1 MIQLAELSKIADSKK
16 ERDEAAR
23 LLREKE
29 LNEKYEKEY
38 QDAIFD
44 LEKKLKDAATDG
56 KRKLSVA
63 IFSAFSYNFSDELK
77 KRRGSHGNYYVAWK
91 KNAIKPKD
99 VIECMRGNFKRVF
112 LYLLESGLNPVIEY
126 WTDGGG
132 MDEGFEI
139 VIKW

>member
-1 MIQLAELSKIADSKK
+1 MIQLTELSKIADSKK

-23 LLREKE
+23 VLREKE

-38 QDAIFD
+38 QDATFD

-56 KRKLSVA
+56 RKSFAVA
-63 IFSAFSYNFSDELK
+63 HFSAFSYNVSDKLH
-77 KRRGSHGNYYVAWK
+77 KRRGTHGNYYVAWNK
-91 KNAIKPKD
+91 SIFEKD
-99 VIECMRGNFKRVF
+99 VIECMEGNLKRVYD
-112 LYLLESGLNPVIEY
+112 YLKENNLNPKIQY

-132 MDEGFEI
+132 QDEGFEL

>member
-23 LLREKE
+23 VLREKE
-29 LNEKYEKEY
+29 LNDKYEKEY

-56 KRKLSVA
+56 RRKLSVA
-63 IFSAFSYNFSDELK
+63 HFSAFGYNFSNELQ
-77 KRRGSHGNYYVAWK
+77 KRRGSNGNFYVAWGT
-91 KNAIKPKD
+91 AIKPKD
-99 VIECMRGNFKRVF
+99 VIECMQGNFKRVF
-112 LYLLESGLNPVIEY
+112 LYLFESGLNPDVEY